1 MQLHKKAWAV
11 LKARVA
17 NLGYGSPEQAMELE
31 VLADQFS
38 RLGLDYRHAK
48 MKTKDL
54 VVSGALTRSDTS
66 LHYELFAAIAAVHA
80 PRRIL
85 EIGTFRGEFSAF
97 LATLFPKSNIETWD
111 LPNTTSNDMHAYV
124 SDLASHYNDQ
134 QQNRVNNLNRHANV
148 HQVLKDST
156 YLTRETAAFD
166 LIWVDGDHSYPVVA
180 FDILNAVRLAAPG
193 AWIVLDDIKL
203 TEMRRSSLS
212 STEAFECINHLTRS
226 GMITSS
232 LVYKR
237 VGSSGRRWRDEVR
250 RKHLAV
256 LRSNPS

>member
-1 MQLHKKAWAV
+1 
-11 LKARVA
+11 
-17 NLGYGSPEQAMELE
+17 
-31 VLADQFS
+31 
-38 RLGLDYRHAK
+38 
-48 MKTKDL
+48 
-54 VVSGALTRSDTS
+54 
-66 LHYELFAAIAAVHA
+66 
-80 PRRIL
+80 
-85 EIGTFRGEFSAF
+85 
-97 LATLFPKSNIETWD
+97 
-111 LPNTTSNDMHAYV
+111 MHAYV